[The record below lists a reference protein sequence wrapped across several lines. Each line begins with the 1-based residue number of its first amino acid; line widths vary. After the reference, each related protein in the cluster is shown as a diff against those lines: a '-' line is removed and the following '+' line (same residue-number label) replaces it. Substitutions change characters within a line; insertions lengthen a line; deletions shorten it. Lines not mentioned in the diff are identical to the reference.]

1 MIILMLPTP
10 TTRIYH
16 KFTEQTELIISQKL
30 RSAIYKLKYFIHF
43 FVFYI
48 IWMKIS
54 EEKLFEIYQHSMIS
68 QWHGNDKYKH
78 NLFPL
83 FTQKNIPRKVVG
95 KKNAAAASKIAP
107 SHTYKIGWQMSPKR
121 RKKKST
127 SKKQFPNV
135 LFRLQLF
142 CSFYTKISQ
151 FFWLA

>member
-1 MIILMLPTP
+1 MLPTP

-78 NLFPL
+78 NLSPFLLKRISP
-83 FTQKNIPRKVVG
+83 G
-95 KKNAAAASKIAP
+95 KLSVK
-107 SHTYKIGWQMSPKR
+107 KR
-121 RKKKST
+121 GCRSQNRSESYIQNRVTNVTKKE
-127 SKKQFPNV
+127 KKEEH
-135 LFRLQLF
+135 L
-142 CSFYTKISQ
+142 
-151 FFWLA
+151 